1 MPTNF
6 GQCYVKHMYIRYGYL
21 GINVKTIS
29 QEFFKPLRKCRQ
41 DVRSY

>member
-21 GINVKTIS
+21 GIKCQDNQSRV
-29 QEFFKPLRKCRQ
+29 FKPLRKCCQ